1 MENKEME
8 NKDMMSPERNL
19 VNSCLYGNLTCI
31 MTTIVI
37 NIFYIIVLFL
47 AWYIPIPGLV
57 GLSVAAGLGI
67 MGTVTIKACV
77 VAKDEDTSFVGEL
90 LAYYPINKKRYKK
103 ELYRQ
108 MWKYIGIEAV
118 VACVP
123 MLMLFMDFQL
133 DRFLITLAS
142 VLGTMFVLGI
152 IMIKGNLEWQEAR

>member
-1 MENKEME
+1 ME
-8 NKDMMSPERNL
+8 NKDMMSPERSL

-37 NIFYIIVLFL
+37 NIFYVIVLFL
-47 AWYIPIPGLV
+47 AWYIPISGLI
-57 GLSVAAGLGI
+57 GLSIAAGLGI
-67 MGTVTIKACV
+67 MGTVMIKACV
-77 VAKDEDTSFVGEL
+77 VARDEETSFIPQL
-90 LAYYPINKKRYKK
+90 LVYFPANRKRYKR

-108 MWKYIGIEAV
+108 MWKYIGIEAI

-142 VLGTMFVLGI
+142 VLGTMLVLGVM
-152 IMIKGNLEWQEAR
+152 MIEGSMEWGKAQ